1 MDSRN
6 EFVRSGFSKF
16 CQWGRMKNVEFETP
30 YKGGPV
36 PLWKNI
42 SAIWFKRLSMVSFV
56 FFVTC
61 MIEFIII
68 QQAFKGP
75 QKELLD

>member
-6 EFVRSGFSKF
+6 EFVRAAFTKF
-16 CQWGRMKNVEFETP
+16 CQWGRMQPVIFEEP

-42 SAIWFKRLSMVSFV
+42 SAIWFKRLSMVSFL
-56 FFVTC
+56 FFVIC
-61 MIEFIII
+61 MIEFVII
-68 QQAFKGP
+68 
-75 QKELLD
+75 